1 MLPNREMDVDTI
13 PGWDG
18 AVNAFDD
25 EERENLA
32 IDDAD
37 LILGWFEE
45 DIDMDEPTPRSDE
58 AEFLITEFDDDC
70 RLLWKTIKILLF
82 RI

>member
-1 MLPNREMDVDTI
+1 MDVDTA
-13 PGWDG
+13 PGWDD
-18 AVNAFDD
+18 AINAFDE

-58 AEFLITEFDDDC
+58 AEFLIKEFDDDC
-70 RLLWKTIKILLF
+70 RWLWKRRKYLLF